1 MLIFTCTDLRANIK
15 SGKYKFLLNQQTLN
29 NADNQKI
36 KDRAPSDYK
45 SDILGNIQEIMESA
59 ICPDN
64 ALDLHYNMFI
74 HKRAEMLLSY
84 AKSLI

>member
-1 MLIFTCTDLRANIK
+1 MGHTKKDIYCLAN
-15 SGKYKFLLNQQTLN
+15 FCFLN
-29 NADNQKI
+29 NTDNQKI

-45 SDILGNIQEIMESA
+45 CDIVGDIKEIMESA
-59 ICPDN
+59 ICPED
-64 ALDLHYNMFI
+64 ALDLQYNMFI